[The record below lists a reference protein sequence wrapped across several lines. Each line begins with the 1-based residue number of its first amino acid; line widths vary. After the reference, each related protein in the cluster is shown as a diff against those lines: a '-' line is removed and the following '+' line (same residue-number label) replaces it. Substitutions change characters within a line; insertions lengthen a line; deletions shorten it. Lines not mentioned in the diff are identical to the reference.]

1 SDSLTTVSGKEAY
14 EQLQG
19 VWLLEMG
26 EMMATKKADI
36 EATKHFL
43 SKTEDIYRVAYGR
56 RTSRFPRQCI
66 FIGTTNDREFLR
78 DKTGNRR
85 FWPMDV
91 GLQKPTK
98 QVYGNLE
105 NEVDQIWAEAVEL
118 WNNKEPLHLNKD
130 ELKEA
135 EKQQD
140 SHSEE
145 SAKAGLIEEYL
156 NKPITD
162 NWYNLG
168 ISEKRNYIHG
178 SEFGEE
184 PEGTV
189 RRDKTC
195 VMEIWVELFNGDP
208 KQLTPMQSRE
218 INDILKGFNDWDRCN
233 NPLSFGKSYGK
244 QRAYS
249 RKV

>member
-1 SDSLTTVSGKEAY
+1 
-14 EQLQG
+14 
-19 VWLLEMG
+19 
-26 EMMATKKADI
+26 
-36 EATKHFL
+36 
-43 SKTEDIYRVAYGR
+43 
-56 RTSRFPRQCI
+56 
-66 FIGTTNDREFLR
+66 
-78 DKTGNRR
+78 
-85 FWPMDV
+85 MDV

-98 QVYGNLE
+98 QVYGDLE

-118 WNNKEPLHLNKD
+118 WNNKEPLHLNRE

-156 NKPITD
+156 NKTITD

-168 ISEKRNYIHG
+168 ISEKRNYIQG
-178 SEFGEE
+178 SEFGEV
-184 PEGTV
+184 PEGTT

-208 KQLTPMQSRE
+208 KQLTPMTARE
-218 INDILKGFNDWDRCN
+218 INDILSGFHEWEKYKGKLR
-233 NPLSFGKSYGK
+233 FGKSYGI
-244 QRAYS
+244 QRAFI
-249 RKV
+249 RKF